1 VADPINLSTIIST
14 GIGVISL
21 LNIVVWQVYVKA
33 SASRQ
38 QDVSSLSE
46 KINEEV
52 KKLNEKINI
61 SVAACAERHRDM
73 QSEIDINKDAM
84 FSTRA
89 ELLKTIME
97 HKVEAVTR
105 SDTNLIIEEKI
116 KPLRD
121 SIEDIRNDQ
130 RAVAKENNQKFDT
143 VIKALSRIEGIM
155 EAQRK
160 RRDD

>member
-1 VADPINLSTIIST
+1 MADPVPLQTIITTSL
-14 GIGVISL
+14 GVL
-21 LNIVVWQVYVKA
+21 GLVNIVFWQIYTKA
-33 SASRQ
+33 STSRQ
-38 QDVSSLSE
+38 RDSQQLSD
-46 KINEEV
+46 KINDEV
-52 KKLNEKINI
+52 KKLNEKINL
-61 SVAACAERHRDM
+61 SVASSSERHRDM

-121 SIEDIRNDQ
+121 SNEEIRTGQ
-130 RAVAKENNQKFDT
+130 REVAKENNLKFDT

>member
-1 VADPINLSTIIST
+1 MPEPISVSAVIST
-14 GIGVISL
+14 CTGILSVL
-21 LNIVVWQVYVKA
+21 AYIVWNVYTRA
-33 SASRQ
+33 STTRQ
-38 QDVSSLSE
+38 QDVQHMTD
-46 KINEEV
+46 KINDEV
-52 KKLNEKINI
+52 RKLNEKINL
-61 SVAACAERHRDM
+61 SVATCAERHRDM

-105 SDTNLIIEEKI
+105 SDTNVIIEEKI
-116 KPLRD
+116 KPLRE
-121 SIEDIRNDQ
+121 SIEDIRKEQ
-130 RAVAKENNQKFDT
+130 REVAKENNQKFDT

>member
-1 VADPINLSTIIST
+1 MADPVSLQTVITT
-14 GIGVISL
+14 GISVIGL
-21 LNIVVWQVYVKA
+21 LNIIFWQIYTKA

-38 QDVSSLSE
+38 RDSQQ
-46 KINEEV
+46 
-52 KKLNEKINI
+52 LNEKINL
-61 SVAACAERHRDM
+61 SVASSSERHRDM

-121 SIEDIRNDQ
+121 SIEDIRTGQ
-130 RAVAKENNQKFDT
+130 REVAKENNLKFDT

>member
-1 VADPINLSTIIST
+1 MADPINLSTIIST

>member
-1 VADPINLSTIIST
+1 MADPVSLQTVITT
-14 GIGVISL
+14 GISVIGL
-21 LNIVVWQVYVKA
+21 LNIIFWQIYTKA

-38 QDVSSLSE
+38 RDSQQLTD
-46 KINEEV
+46 KINDEV

-61 SVAACAERHRDM
+61 SVASCAERHRDM
-73 QSEIDINKDAM
+73 QSEIDINKDALV
-84 FSTRA
+84 TARA

-97 HKVEAVTR
+97 HKVDAVTHA
-105 SDTNLIIEEKI
+105 TANLIIEEKV
-116 KPLRD
+116 KPLRE
-121 SIEDIRNDQ
+121 SIEDIRTDQ
-130 RAVAKENNQKFDT
+130 RVVARENNLKFDT

>member
-1 VADPINLSTIIST
+1 MADPVPLQTIITTSL
-14 GIGVISL
+14 GVL
-21 LNIVVWQVYVKA
+21 GLVNIVFWQIYTKA
-33 SASRQ
+33 STSRQ
-38 QDVSSLSE
+38 RDSQQLSD
-46 KINEEV
+46 KINDEV
-52 KKLNEKINI
+52 KKLNEKINL
-61 SVAACAERHRDM
+61 SVASSSERHRDM

-121 SIEDIRNDQ
+121 SIEDIRTGQ
-130 RAVAKENNQKFDT
+130 REVAKENNLKFDT

>member
-1 VADPINLSTIIST
+1 MADPINLSTIIST
-14 GIGVISL
+14 GIGVVSL

>member
-1 VADPINLSTIIST
+1 MADPVSLQTVITTSL
-14 GIGVISL
+14 GVLGLVNVIF
-21 LNIVVWQVYVKA
+21 WQIYTKA
-33 SASRQ
+33 STSRQ
-38 QDVSSLSE
+38 RDSQQLTE
-46 KINEEV
+46 KINDEV
-52 KKLNEKINI
+52 KKLNEKINL
-61 SVAACAERHRDM
+61 SVASSSERHRDM

-121 SIEDIRNDQ
+121 SIEDIRTGQ
-130 RAVAKENNQKFDT
+130 REVAKENNLKFDT

>member
-1 VADPINLSTIIST
+1 MADPVSLQTIITTSL
-14 GIGVISL
+14 GVL
-21 LNIVVWQVYVKA
+21 GLVNIVFWQIYTKA
-33 SASRQ
+33 STSRQ
-38 QDVSSLSE
+38 RDSQQLSD
-46 KINEEV
+46 KINDEV
-52 KKLNEKINI
+52 KKLNEKINL
-61 SVAACAERHRDM
+61 SVASSSERHRDM

-121 SIEDIRNDQ
+121 SIEDIRTGQ
-130 RAVAKENNQKFDT
+130 REVAKENNLKFDT

>member
-1 VADPINLSTIIST
+1 MADPVNLSTVIST
-14 GIGVISL
+14 GVGVFGL
-21 LNIVVWQVYVKA
+21 LNIIVWQVYIKA

-38 QDVSSLSE
+38 QDVSNISE

-52 KKLNEKINI
+52 KKLNEKINL
-61 SVAACAERHRDM
+61 SVATCAERHRDM

-97 HKVEAVTR
+97 HRVEAVTR

>member
-1 VADPINLSTIIST
+1 MADPVSLQTVITTSL
-14 GIGVISL
+14 GVL
-21 LNIVVWQVYVKA
+21 GLVNVVFWQIYTKA
-33 SASRQ
+33 STSRQ
-38 QDVSSLSE
+38 RDSQQLTE
-46 KINEEV
+46 KINDEV
-52 KKLNEKINI
+52 KKLNEKINL
-61 SVAACAERHRDM
+61 SVASSSERHRDM

-121 SIEDIRNDQ
+121 SIEDIRTGQ
-130 RAVAKENNQKFDT
+130 REVAKENNLKFDT

>member
-1 VADPINLSTIIST
+1 MADPVPLQTIITTSL
-14 GIGVISL
+14 GVL
-21 LNIVVWQVYVKA
+21 GLVNIVFWQIYTKA

-38 QDVSSLSE
+38 RDSQQLND
-46 KINEEV
+46 KINDEV
-52 KKLNEKINI
+52 KKLNEKINL
-61 SVAACAERHRDM
+61 SVASSSERHRDM

-121 SIEDIRNDQ
+121 SIEDIRTGQ
-130 RAVAKENNQKFDT
+130 REVAKENNLKFDT

>member
-1 VADPINLSTIIST
+1 MADPVSLQTIITTSL
-14 GIGVISL
+14 GVL
-21 LNIVVWQVYVKA
+21 GLVNVVFWQIYTKA

-38 QDVSSLSE
+38 RDSQQLSD
-46 KINEEV
+46 KINDEV
-52 KKLNEKINI
+52 KKLNEKINL
-61 SVAACAERHRDM
+61 SVASSSERHRDM

-121 SIEDIRNDQ
+121 SIEDIRTGQ
-130 RAVAKENNQKFDT
+130 REVAKENNLKFDT